1 MLRQLDLFCAGCSV
15 SAGHG
20 SCVYAG
26 KNGSALLNGTSLA
39 PSSNS
44 TEGGSGA
51 HRAIGDV
58 SALTRVVSAVLL
70 LSVLLL

>member
-1 MLRQLDLFCAGCSV
+1 
-15 SAGHG
+15 
-20 SCVYAG
+20 
-26 KNGSALLNGTSLA
+26 LLNGTSLA

-51 HRAIGDV
+51 HRAVGDV
-58 SALTRVVSAVLL
+58 SALARVVSAVLL